1 MKKMSAT
8 TTLALL
14 LVLVLGSTVAYAS
27 FNWCPDD
34 PVLDIGG
41 TTVNV
46 IVWVPKEDVGLVN
59 GPVHVKVKVP
69 KSVDAVVTSYGDS
82 FGKGPE
88 KVTIEHKGKAKAG
101 KPVKVE
107 VKVKVPA
114 NEKLRVMVEIKAPG
128 VHESK
133 EGWTNEW
140 VKRGAEVKVK
150 WPDDDDGDHHDDD

>member
-1 MKKMSAT
+1 MF
-8 TTLALL
+8 
-14 LVLVLGSTVAYAS
+14 VG
-27 FNWCPDD
+27 
-34 PVLDIGG
+34 
-41 TTVNV
+41 
-46 IVWVPKEDVGLVN
+46 VPKEDVGRVK

-69 KSVDAVVTSYGDS
+69 KSVDAVVTSYGESVDH
-82 FGKGPE
+82 GPE

-140 VKRGAEVKVK
+140 VKCGAELKLRE
-150 WPDDDDGDHHDDD
+150 DDDGNEEG